1 MCDLSKPSAV
11 FRAGRHAPAARR
23 RATVALC
30 VFAALTMV
38 HPAVSR
44 AQTFE
49 IMPVVGWAWGGTQ
62 EFTLEP
68 LRGSV
73 HVDAA
78 TEYGVSLVGYGHDYA
93 AEIIYTA
100 QPSKAV
106 VRVDGFGDIGSV
118 DMSFHYIL
126 LQLMR
131 QKPMGSV
138 IPFASV
144 GFGAAGFYAAGD
156 NQWEFGFSA
165 GGGIRKRFANGGS
178 LRLTVRLLVPLEVVD
193 NGFSFGAAGSGLGIG
208 GPNALY
214 QGDASLGYSFPIW
227 TLR

>member
-1 MCDLSKPSAV
+1 MAV
-11 FRAGRHAPAARR
+11 RWSRR
-23 RATVALC
+23 TRC
-30 VFAALTMV
+30 RAALAPLV
-38 HPAVSR
+38 LVAYAILSPAVCG

-49 IMPVVGWAWGGTQ
+49 VMPVVGWAWGGTQ
-62 EFTLEP
+62 KFTLEP

-78 TEYGVSLVGYGHDYA
+78 TEYGVSLVGYGYDYA

-106 VRVDGFGDIGSV
+106 VRLDGFGDIGSV

-131 QKPMGSV
+131 QKPMGSM

-144 GFGAAGFYAAGD
+144 GFGAAGFYAAGS

-178 LRLTVRLLVPLEVVD
+178 LRLTVRLLVPLEVVN
-193 NGFSFGAAGSGLGIG
+193 NGFSFGAAGSGLSIG

-214 QGDASLGYSFPIW
+214 QGDASLGYSFPVW